1 MSKGVRTAVQDDL
14 EAERKNEKQRARGQA
29 KKRKDKRG
37 RRSLYK
43 RGNI

>member
-1 MSKGVRTAVQDDL
+1 MSKGVRTAVQDL

-29 KKRKDKRG
+29 KKQKDERG